1 MVSILEK
8 TNFVNIVVSIAINK
22 DNKYLLV
29 KEAKKEILG
38 LWNFPAGKVEFG
50 EDLITAAKREAK
62 EETGYTCKITGL
74 LGINFFYW
82 DDMPGLTIRF
92 NFLGKIT
99 SSKQN
104 TLADDISQTSWFDI
118 NEIEIMD
125 KNNQLRGKPTKK
137 QYKDLKKN
145 KIYPTNIISKI

>member
-22 DNKYLLV
+22 NNKYLLV

-104 TLADDISQTSWFDI
+104 TLADDISEISWFNL
-118 NEIEIMD
+118 NEIEEMD
-125 KNNQLRGKPTKK
+125 KNNQLRGKPTIR
-137 QYKDLKKN
+137 QYKELKKGKN
-145 KIYPTNIISKI
+145 YPSSIISKI

>member
-74 LGINFFYW
+74 SGVNFFYW

-99 SSKQN
+99 SFKQKA
-104 TLADDISQTSWFDI
+104 LANDISETSWFDMR
-118 NEIEIMD
+118 EIEKMD
-125 KNNQLRGKPTKK
+125 KNNQLRSMATIK
-137 QYKDLKKN
+137 QYKDLKKGN
-145 KIYPTNIISKI
+145 NYPINIISKI